1 MMHVQSIS
9 STEGKESCSVLSFN
23 LGSRRVR
30 TSMISLEAV
39 LLSCSSVIF
48 TVSDLTTILVP
59 FKVRKPLYSTYI
71 TLSYDL
77 IGGMVTYYT

>member
-9 STEGKESCSVLSFN
+9 STEGKENCSVLSFN
-23 LGSRRVR
+23 LVSRHVR

-59 FKVRKPLYSTYI
+59 FKLRKPFYPTHI

-77 IGGMVTYYT
+77 IGGIVTYHT